1 MIEQFK
7 ELNARN
13 SGVVYNST
21 LEQIKKLY
29 EADPELAGELAIS
42 AIELVLCGDISS
54 DDVMIDMMLTTIKAI
69 NDSNAIKYETRV
81 ENTKQKKAR
90 EMKLYEIAEMLRQ
103 GYKQREI
110 GERLNLSQQNVSY
123 RVGVI
128 RSSYPELMLPEG
140 TETAQ
145 TILPKNSN
153 VYQNTNSFTNV
164 QTNSLQ
170 RIPDESPVQTF
181 YQNSE
186 CLPKSVQTKVDV
198 YQKTKS
204 TKNENLVIL
213 QEADSFVKSEADK
226 DDLWSKF

>member
-1 MIEQFK
+1 MIEFFNEVPTK
-7 ELNARN
+7 NT
-13 SGVVYNST
+13 GIIYNST

-29 EADPELAGELAIS
+29 AVDPEKAGELAIS
-42 AIELVLCGDISS
+42 AIELVLTGQMSS

-90 EMKLYEIAEMLRQ
+90 EMKLYEIAEMLRK

-128 RSSYPELMLPEG
+128 RSSYPELLLPEG

-145 TILPKNSN
+145 TTYK
-153 VYQNTNSFTNV
+153 
-164 QTNSLQ
+164 
-170 RIPDESPVQTF
+170 
-181 YQNSE
+181 
-186 CLPKSVQTKVDV
+186 
-198 YQKTKS
+198 
-204 TKNENLVIL
+204 
-213 QEADSFVKSEADK
+213 QE
-226 DDLWSKF
+226 

>member
-1 MIEQFK
+1 MIEFFNEVPTK
-7 ELNARN
+7 NT
-13 SGVVYNST
+13 GIIYNST
-21 LEQIKKLY
+21 LEQIKKLH
-29 EADPELAGELAIS
+29 AVDPEKAGELAIS
-42 AIELVLCGDISS
+42 AIELVLTGQMSS

-90 EMKLYEIAEMLRQ
+90 EMKLYEIAEMLRK

-145 TILPKNSN
+145 TTYKQEQIL
-153 VYQNTNSFTNV
+153 QTNLQTA
-164 QTNSLQ
+164 QTNSQKSLQ
-170 RIPDESPVQTF
+170 TNDPVYKNT
-181 YQNSE
+181 N
-186 CLPKSVQTKVDV
+186 D
-198 YQKTKS
+198 
-204 TKNENLVIL
+204 TKNDFFVSGVSCENAEIEEPTVGSELKKL
-213 QEADSFVKSEADK
+213 GFSF
-226 DDLWSKF
+226 

>member
-1 MIEQFK
+1 MIEFFNEVPTK
-7 ELNARN
+7 NT
-13 SGVVYNST
+13 GIIYNST
-21 LEQIKKLY
+21 LEQIKKLH
-29 EADPELAGELAIS
+29 AVDPEKAGELAIS
-42 AIELVLCGDISS
+42 AIELVLTGQMSS

-90 EMKLYEIAEMLRQ
+90 EMKLYEIAEMLRK

-145 TILPKNSN
+145 TNL
-153 VYQNTNSFTNV
+153 QTA
-164 QTNSLQ
+164 QTNLQKSL
-170 RIPDESPVQTF
+170 
-181 YQNSE
+181 
-186 CLPKSVQTKVDV
+186 QTKVDV
-198 YQKTKS
+198 Y
-204 TKNENLVIL
+204 KNTNDTNNEVFVSGVSCENAEIEEPTVGSELKKL
-213 QEADSFVKSEADK
+213 GFSF
-226 DDLWSKF
+226 